1 VVEATKKAM
10 YQKLMQ
16 KEFDERKG
24 SVTDAEIADYYERH
38 KTDYVKP
45 ETVRLADI
53 FFAAPPENGAERQ
66 KKKALAEEVLAKIK
80 GNKPVDTQAFVAQV
94 RQYSEDAATKA
105 QDGDMRFLSE
115 DELKSRYGPELVAAA
130 AQLKQFGDLSPL
142 VETPKG
148 FYILRFQG
156 RQPGISHG
164 LEQMKTQLQSR
175 LQFERRTQNMNKF
188 VDELKSKANY
198 KLDEAGLAKVEIPS
212 IAGPDAGVWPPPSR
226 PPPAA
231 SPPQSGAPS
240 SGSGSSQTTKN

>member
-1 VVEATKKAM
+1 
-10 YQKLMQ
+10 
-16 KEFDERKG
+16 
-24 SVTDAEIADYYERH
+24 
-38 KTDYVKP
+38 
-45 ETVRLADI
+45 
-53 FFAAPPENGAERQ
+53 
-66 KKKALAEEVLAKIK
+66 
-80 GNKPVDTQAFVAQV
+80 VDTQAFVAQV
-94 RQYSEDAATKA
+94 RQYSEDAVTKA

-130 AQLKQFGDLSPL
+130 AQLKQFGDLSPV

-156 RQPGISHG
+156 RQPGINHG

-198 KLDEAGLAKVEIPS
+198 KLDEAALAKVEIPS
-212 IAGPDAGVWPPPSR
+212 IAGPDAGILPR

-231 SPPQSGAPS
+231 SPPQSGAPP
-240 SGSGSSQTTKN
+240 GAGGSSQTTKN